1 METFIVIPAYNEE
14 KNISRVIEGL
24 KSNGYN
30 NIVVVDDG
38 SKDKTYEVAK
48 KTGVYTLRHVINRG
62 QGAALQTGVDFAL
75 IKKAEIIV
83 HFDADG
89 QHNPEQI
96 KDLMM
101 PIINKQADVCLG
113 SRFLSKQKIP
123 QSRKLILSGG
133 KVIIRAMYGI
143 KLTDVHNGFRALS
156 RDAAKKIKIRGDGM
170 EHASEILEQI
180 KKKKLKYKEVPVII
194 NYSDETLRK
203 GQKNSNAIRILFKM
217 IMAKLGG

>member
-1 METFIVIPAYNEE
+1 MNTFIVIPAYNEE
-14 KNISRVIEGL
+14 NNIASVIQGL
-24 KSNGYN
+24 KSNGYE

-38 SKDKTYEVAK
+38 SKDKTYEIAK
-48 KTGVYTLRHVINRG
+48 SENVHTLKHIINRG

-75 IKKAEIIV
+75 LNKADIIV

-89 QHNPEQI
+89 QHDPEQI
-96 KDLMM
+96 KDLVL
-101 PIINKQADVCLG
+101 PIINKQADICLG

-123 QSRKLILSGG
+123 RSRRIVLNGG
-133 KVIIRAMYGI
+133 KLIIRAMYGI
-143 KLTDVHNGFRALS
+143 KLTDVHNGFRVMS
-156 RDAAKKIKIRGDGM
+156 RDAAQRIRIKGDGM

-180 KKKKLKYKEVPVII
+180 KNKKLRYKEVPVII
-194 NYSDETLRK
+194 KYSEETLKK